1 MPKLK
6 MPRTSPA
13 LDMTPMVD
21 LGFLLVTFFMLT
33 AQFRPEEAVVVDTP
47 SSMSQSPIPT
57 ENLMTVT
64 VDSTGRVF
72 WDFTDKKVRAE
83 VIKEMANRYKFNLDP
98 EQVQR
103 FVNLNDIGIPVQ
115 QLPSYLSLDSPTERK
130 VMDQA
135 SPGIPID
142 STNNQLLDWIR
153 VTQLIFS
160 SGSGGKNPIVALKG
174 DGNVNYSTIN
184 KVIKIFQGPTVKI
197 NRFKMITDLE
207 ESRMQVSSAERK

>member
-1 MPKLK
+1 MSKLK

-21 LGFLLVTFFMLT
+21 LAFLLVTFFMLT

-64 VDSTGRVF
+64 VDSGGRVF

-83 VIKEMANRYKFNLDP
+83 VIKEMANRYKLNLDAA
-98 EQVQR
+98 QQQR

-115 QLPSYLSLDSPTERK
+115 QLGTYLSLDGATERK
-130 VMDQA
+130 KMDMA

-160 SGSGGKNPIVALKG
+160 SGADGKNPIVALKG
-174 DGNVNYSTIN
+174 DGNVNYSVMN
-184 KVIKIFQGPTVKI
+184 KVIKIFQSPTVKI

-207 ESRMQVSSAERK
+207 ESRMQGAPAEPK